1 VALPLYDIALSFAG
15 EQRDYVRA
23 VASCLRQTE
32 VTYFFDEDNRVDLW
46 GRNLVDVLDRT
57 YRHNARFVVMFVS
70 RTYAEKVWP
79 NLERQSAQ
87 SRAIEEV
94 EPYIL
99 PVRFDD
105 TDLSGLQRSI
115 SYVDGRQ
122 TDPEELA
129 ELIEAKVAQ
138 TKNDP
143 QPEDR
148 EPGWEYL
155 LFINELT
162 SAIDGYDR
170 DWRNFELGLVQPRGA
185 AIAMEQLSND
195 FAARTAAA
203 RKIVGNINRLLND
216 TTVTSAFGAPGEE
229 GDPERI
235 RHLAGGV
242 ADVYASL
249 LDWAAATRGAL
260 VPDEAEPV
268 LWALSD
274 FVRAPLLQIREFVH
288 QLDEGLRPAIEE
300 LRAGRGPDEPVTLTF
315 SLTLSIDEE
324 AQTRFEEELATLEGH
339 LRPSR

>member
-1 VALPLYDIALSFAG
+1 VALPLYHIALSFAG
-15 EQRDYVRA
+15 EQRDYARA
-23 VASCLRQTE
+23 VASCLKQTE

-46 GRNLVDVLDRT
+46 GRNIVDVLDRT
-57 YRHNARFVVMFVS
+57 YRHRARFVVMFVS

-87 SRAIEEV
+87 SRTIEEV

-105 TDLSGLQRSI
+105 TDLPGLQRSI
-115 SYVDGRQ
+115 SYVDARK
-122 TDPEELA
+122 TVPEELA

-138 TKNDP
+138 TRNDREP
-143 QPEDR
+143 QDR

-162 SAIDGYDR
+162 SVVEGYDR
-170 DWRNFELGLVQPRGA
+170 DWQNFQLGLVQPRGA
-185 AIAMEQLSND
+185 AIAMEQLPKD
-195 FAARTAAA
+195 LATRTGAV
-203 RKIVGNINRLLND
+203 RKIVGNLNRLLND
-216 TTVTSAFGAPGEE
+216 TTVTSAFGVPGEE

-249 LDWAAATRGAL
+249 LEWAAVTRGAL
-260 VPDEAEPV
+260 VPDEAEV
-268 LWALSD
+268 LLWALSD
-274 FVRAPLLQIREFVH
+274 FVRTPLRQIREFVH
-288 QLDEGLRPAIEE
+288 QLDENLRPAIEE

-315 SLTLSIDEE
+315 LLTQSIDEE
-324 AQTRFEEELATLEGH
+324 AEARFEEEFATLARYFGA
-339 LRPSR
+339 SR